1 MVYQDGTSYLGGGGT
16 DTFYADWSATTQ
28 AILWDNAPTAA
39 AITLA
44 NGVTVGGF
52 ERLLLTTGSGND
64 IVKNTQ
70 VAVSDWI
77 DTRGGNDVIALS
89 GVSSAYQSD
98 WVAGGTGTDR
108 WTSILPMTAATSR

>member
-1 MVYQDGTSYLGGGGT
+1 M
-16 DTFYADWSATTQ
+16 
-28 AILWDNAPTAA
+28 
-39 AITLA
+39 
-44 NGVTVGGF
+44 TVGGF

-89 GVSSAYQSD
+89 GVTLPTKATGSL
-98 WVAGGTGTDR
+98 AGLVRTG

>member
-1 MVYQDGTSYLGGGGT
+1 MRFAYDGLQNEVEWRDIETVNFTAGSGGDLVVYQDGTSYLGGGGT

-64 IVKNTQ
+64 VVEIPRSPFRTG
-70 VAVSDWI
+70 S
-77 DTRGGNDVIALS
+77 TRG
-89 GVSSAYQSD
+89 
-98 WVAGGTGTDR
+98 
-108 WTSILPMTAATSR
+108 AATT

>member
-1 MVYQDGTSYLGGGGT
+1 M
-16 DTFYADWSATTQ
+16 
-28 AILWDNAPTAA
+28 
-39 AITLA
+39 
-44 NGVTVGGF
+44 TVGGF

-98 WVAGGTGTDR
+98 WVAAGLVRTG